1 MMRTTQYL
9 LSTLKENPADAAV
22 DSHRL
27 MLRAGMIRQ
36 IASGMYAWLPTGMR
50 VLSKVMRIVREE
62 MNAKGAIEISMPM
75 VQPAELWKES
85 GRYTKYGPELCRL
98 KDRKQNEFV
107 LGPTHE
113 EVVTAIGR
121 AEIKSARQLPLNLY
135 QIQIKFRDEIR
146 PRFGVMRGREFLM
159 KDAYSF
165 HLNHESLE
173 KTYADMYDAYSR
185 IFTRLGLDFRPVA
198 ADTGSIG
205 GNHSHEFQVLADAGE
220 DTIVFSDA
228 SDYAANIEMAEALA
242 PTESRPAPAAPCEKA
257 PTPGCHTVDEAAA
270 CLKLEAPQVLK
281 SLVVRGADDENG
293 KHELIMLCLRG
304 NQELNEIKAGK
315 LEGLS
320 NPLEFATDEEI
331 RAFTGAHPG
340 SLGPVGFKGRI
351 IVDRAA
357 NVMGNFACGANEDG
371 YHLVSVNWDRDVPGY
386 EVADLRNVEEG
397 DPSPDGKGHLHLRK
411 GIEVGQVFML
421 GTKYSEAMGATVMD
435 ENGKNV
441 PMEMGCDGIGVTR
454 VVAAAIEQHH
464 DDKGIVWPEQMAPFK
479 VAIIG
484 IRMKQSQA
492 VRDTCEKLYADL
504 QARGVEVLFDDR
516 DERPGVMFA
525 DMELIGIPHIVT
537 VGDKN
542 LSKGLIEYK
551 ERKSGEISFFP
562 VENALEEI
570 TARFACA
577 D

>member
-1 MMRTTQYL
+1 M
-9 LSTLKENPADAAV
+9 
-22 DSHRL
+22 
-27 MLRAGMIRQ
+27 
-36 IASGMYAWLPTGMR
+36 
-50 VLSKVMRIVREE
+50 
-62 MNAKGAIEISMPM
+62 
-75 VQPAELWKES
+75 
-85 GRYTKYGPELCRL
+85 
-98 KDRKQNEFV
+98 
-107 LGPTHE
+107 
-113 EVVTAIGR
+113 
-121 AEIKSARQLPLNLY
+121 
-135 QIQIKFRDEIR
+135 
-146 PRFGVMRGREFLM
+146 
-159 KDAYSF
+159 
-165 HLNHESLE
+165 
-173 KTYADMYDAYSR
+173 
-185 IFTRLGLDFRPVA
+185 
-198 ADTGSIG
+198 
-205 GNHSHEFQVLADAGE
+205 
-220 DTIVFSDA
+220 
-228 SDYAANIEMAEALA
+228 
-242 PTESRPAPAAPCEKA
+242 
-257 PTPGCHTVDEAAA
+257 
-270 CLKLEAPQVLK
+270 
-281 SLVVRGADDENG
+281 
-293 KHELIMLCLRG
+293 
-304 NQELNEIKAGK
+304 
-315 LEGLS
+315 
-320 NPLEFATDEEI
+320 
-331 RAFTGAHPG
+331 
-340 SLGPVGFKGRI
+340 GFKGRI

-441 PMEMGCDGIGVTR
+441 PMEMGCYGIGVTR